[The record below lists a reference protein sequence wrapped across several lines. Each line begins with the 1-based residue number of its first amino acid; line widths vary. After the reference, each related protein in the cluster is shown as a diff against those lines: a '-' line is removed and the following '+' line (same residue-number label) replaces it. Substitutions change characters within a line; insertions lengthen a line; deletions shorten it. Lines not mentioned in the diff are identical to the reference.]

1 MTLTIT
7 LDRVLSLPIADIKAL
22 QEGKTIAT
30 LPIAQVQ
37 KGWSFILYPHPE
49 DECGGDTYLETWA
62 TCENF
67 SMIHEVEKALILSSL
82 TPWKQSELERFFEDR
97 GHLSLALLRAYR
109 LPEPIV
115 ISSTVSSGIKPGKFI
130 GLSHFGEDFK
140 ESIQVTKVLPILS
153 ETIFANRQQQILKFR
168 PPEYPELEE
177 LQGTIALYTQAH
189 PEARKF
195 DDDLRVFLGWSDLQK
210 AQISDSN
217 WTDETITI
225 TEAGNSSDGYLFE
238 KLVRQAFIYLGFTN
252 NLNNP
257 KAALDPNGMGGAGG
271 IDIYCEKP
279 FPIVGE
285 CKASGLG
292 NVGNAVCAQLINL
305 GNTNLGKDRFE
316 AAVKII
322 FAAGKLNTIHAEPA
336 AKENKMN
343 VMRPNTLQRLV
354 ELKSAHPGSI
364 DLMELEPCLRSE
376 PFGTD
381 ADSKVNKFI
390 DNIWNELKIRSLI
403 IRTVKTLQ
411 EGNEKNISSTVVRVH
426 FNAIAATEIDYRL
439 DTDSIA
445 HSFLVELSS
454 PLTGYLGRIKC
465 DTWRGDRFYF
475 LRDLIV

>member
-22 QEGKTIAT
+22 QEGKTIAA
-30 LPIAQVQ
+30 LPISQVQ
-37 KGWSFILYPHPE
+37 KGWSFMLYPHSE
-49 DECGGDTYLETWA
+49 DENTGDIHLETWA

-67 SMIHEVEKALILSSL
+67 SMIHEVEKTLILSSL
-82 TPWKQSELERFFEDR
+82 TPWKQSELERFFEER

-130 GLSHFGEDFK
+130 GLSHFGGDFK

-189 PEARKF
+189 PEAKIF
-195 DDDLRVFLGWSDLQK
+195 DDDLRVFLGWSDLQT

-285 CKASGLG
+285 CKSSGLG

-426 FNAIAATEIDYRL
+426 FNAIAATEIAYRL
-439 DTDSIA
+439 DTDSIS

>member
-22 QEGKTIAT
+22 QEGRTIAA

-37 KGWSFILYPHPE
+37 KGWSFILYPNPE
-49 DECGGDTYLETWA
+49 DECGGDTYIETWA

-82 TPWKQSELERFFEDR
+82 TPWKQSELEKFLEER

-109 LPEPIV
+109 LPAPIV
-115 ISSTVSSGIKPGKFI
+115 ISSTVASGIKPGKFI

-168 PPEYPELEE
+168 PPEHPELEE

-189 PEARKF
+189 PEAKKF
-195 DDDLRVFLGWSDLQK
+195 DDDLRVFLGWSDLQT
-210 AQISDSN
+210 AQVSASS

-225 TEAGNSSDGYLFE
+225 TKAGESSDGYLFE

-285 CKASGLG
+285 CKASSLG
-292 NVGNAVCAQLINL
+292 NVGNGVCAQLINL

-322 FAAGKLNTIHAEPA
+322 FAAGKLNSTHAEPA

-343 VMRPNTLQRLV
+343 VMRPDTLQRLV
-354 ELKSAHPGSI
+354 ELKTAHPGSI
-364 DLMELEPCLRSE
+364 DLLELEPCLRRE
-376 PFGTD
+376 PFGTESD
-381 ADSKVNKFI
+381 KKVNDFI
-390 DNIWNELKIRSLI
+390 DQIEKRIKIRSYVIQSVKALKEGGDSPVSASTV
-403 IRTVKTLQ
+403 RTHFNIAFAPTLQ
-411 EGNEKNISSTVVRVH
+411 EK
-426 FNAIAATEIDYRL
+426 L
-439 DTDSIA
+439 DPPEQA
-445 HSFLVELSS
+445 HSILIELSS
-454 PLTGYLGRIKC
+454 PLTGYLGRTKGN
-465 DTWRGDRFYF
+465 TWKDDRFYF